1 MSTNKRV
8 RIPSM
13 NQQQRWANQLR
24 NYLHVESLE
33 EFLDAPSEIEWEN
46 FFRMIEALDEAK
58 VNLTETFNVEE
69 VKESMSEL
77 SINVDRKRKVN

>member
-8 RIPSM
+8 RVPSID
-13 NQQQRWANQLR
+13 QQQRWVNQFR

-33 EFLDAPSEIEWEN
+33 EFIDAPSEIEWEN
-46 FFRMIEALDEAK
+46 FFRMIEALEEAK
-58 VNLTETFNVEE
+58 VNLHETLSLEE

-77 SINVDRKRKVN
+77 SINVDRKRKIN